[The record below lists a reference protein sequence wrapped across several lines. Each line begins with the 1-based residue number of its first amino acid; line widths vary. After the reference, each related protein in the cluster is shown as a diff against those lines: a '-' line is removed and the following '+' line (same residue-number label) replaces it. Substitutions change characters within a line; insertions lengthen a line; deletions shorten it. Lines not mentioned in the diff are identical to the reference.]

1 MYILICE
8 HCGRLLIK
16 PRLKRKGVS
25 KFNYCNKHR
34 KQLDRYGKFLDNN
47 QLFKNDKNRII
58 LHENYAEVE
67 LRNRYGEING
77 IALID
82 LEDVG
87 FVKQYK
93 WNLHN
98 QGYMYNHEIGLFHKY
113 KTGFEL
119 TDHIN
124 RNRLDNRKENLREAT
139 KQINQINR
147 SLQKNNSSGITGVG
161 YNKQKQLWVSR
172 LEKDGVIIIYECYE
186 NKEDAIRCR
195 LQGEKDYFGEYA
207 PQKHLFKQYGIE

>member
-77 IALID
+77 IALI
-82 LEDVG
+82 L
-87 FVKQYK
+87 YR
-93 WNLHN
+93 NL
-98 QGYMYNHEIGLFHKY
+98 F
-113 KTGFEL
+113 FF
-119 TDHIN
+119 DF
-124 RNRLDNRKENLREAT
+124 T
-139 KQINQINR
+139 KFTYPKLPFPR
-147 SLQKNNSSGITGVG
+147 SLILSRSFKVKESSS
-161 YNKQKQLWVSR
+161 K
-172 LEKDGVIIIYECYE
+172 
-186 NKEDAIRCR
+186 
-195 LQGEKDYFGEYA
+195 
-207 PQKHLFKQYGIE
+207 